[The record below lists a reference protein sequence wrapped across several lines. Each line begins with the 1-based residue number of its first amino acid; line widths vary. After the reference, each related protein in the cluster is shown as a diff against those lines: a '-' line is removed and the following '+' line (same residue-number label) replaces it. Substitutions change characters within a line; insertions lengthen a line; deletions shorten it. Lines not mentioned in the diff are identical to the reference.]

1 MRSLL
6 LKRVFDFT
14 GACTGLLLLGWAVIF
29 FMLIAAIDTQSSGIF
44 LQQRIGRYGKAFT
57 IFKLRTIRKSGKI
70 SWTGNFLRK
79 SKIDELPQLLNVVLG
94 DMSFVG
100 PRPDIAG
107 YYDTLEDNERQ
118 LLQLRPGIT
127 GLASLKYYNEEDILA
142 AVDNPEK
149 YNDEVLFPDK
159 IRLNLQYLKHRSM
172 FLDIKII
179 LLTFAGN
186 KAKAE
191 FAESFKD

>member
-14 GACTGLLLLGWAVIF
+14 GAFTGLLLLGWAVVF

-44 LQQRIGRYGKAFT
+44 LQQRIGRYGKGFT

-70 SWTGNFLRK
+70 SWIGNFLRK

-94 DMSFVG
+94 NMSFVG

-107 YYDTLEDNERQ
+107 YYDTLQDNERQ

>member
-14 GACTGLLLLGWAVIF
+14 GAFTGLLLLGWAVIF
-29 FMLIAAIDTQSSGIF
+29 FMLIAAIDTQSSGVF

-70 SWTGNFLRK
+70 SRAGNFLRK

-107 YYDTLEDNERQ
+107 YYDTLRDNERQ